1 NIVGIGRPS
10 AEDVDDFPGWWWEI
24 RENSQLSTTS
34 YSVDPHDMS
43 NNESHWRWLWHVRCP
58 QRIRV
63 FLWLAHKGKLL
74 TNDERVRWHMA
85 SDSRCEFCGEV
96 ETVSHVLRCLEAL
109 AIWVRLFKRDKLDE
123 FLSMEL
129 QQWFVLNLSDAS
141 HISNENKRLL
151 YEEFVEVEEL
161 WEHCLQL
168 WQNTCRLNMVQ
179 GGGQLMANAVAQTVS
194 RMRLL
199 NWGHLNMLEDC
210 ILSGHRQLKFAHC
223 SMMMQWEELVQ
234 D

>member
-1 NIVGIGRPS
+1 MVM
-10 AEDVDDFPGWWWEI
+10 AC
-24 RENSQLSTTS
+24 
-34 YSVDPHDMS
+34 SVAPTNKELDGT
-43 NNESHWRWLWHVRCP
+43 WH
-58 QRIRV
+58 RIH
-63 FLWLAHKGKLL
+63 A
-74 TNDERVRWHMA
+74 
-85 SDSRCEFCGEV
+85 EFCGEV
-96 ETVSHVLRCLEAL
+96 ETVSHVLRGCLEAL
-109 AIWVRLFKRDKLDE
+109 AIWVRLVKRDELDE

-141 HISNENKRLL
+141 NFSNENKRLL
-151 YEEFVEVEEL
+151 YEEFAEVEEL

-168 WQNTCRLNMVQ
+168 WQNTCRLIMVQ
-179 GGGQLMANAVAQTVS
+179 GSVVIENWCMIRWIPLPQGWGGELMANAVAQTVS

>member
-1 NIVGIGRPS
+1 
-10 AEDVDDFPGWWWEI
+10 
-24 RENSQLSTTS
+24 
-34 YSVDPHDMS
+34 MS
-43 NNESHWRWLWHVRCP
+43 NNESHWRWLWHVRCL

-63 FLWLAHKGKLL
+63 FLWLAYKGKLL

-96 ETVSHVLRCLEAL
+96 ETVSHVLRVCLVAL
-109 AIWVRLFKRDKLDE
+109 AIWVRLVKRDELDE

-141 HISNENKRLL
+141 HFSNEVTDWDTRAGTRLTL
-151 YEEFVEVEEL
+151 MGRISWTLDEL
-161 WEHCLQL
+161 L
-168 WQNTCRLNMVQ
+168 RV
-179 GGGQLMANAVAQTVS
+179 GGELMANAVAQTVS
-194 RMRLL
+194 RMRIL